1 MTAECLQNIHSI
13 AIKTAKGMEKYM
25 DERLVQF
32 DEKMQKT
39 MNNLS
44 EEFGSIR
51 AGRAN
56 PHVLDKLK
64 VDYYGTPTAI
74 QQVANVNVPEPRMIQ
89 IQPWEA
95 SMVKEIEKAILT
107 SDLGINPT
115 NDGKVIRLLFPE
127 LTEER
132 RKELAKDVKKKG
144 ENAKV
149 AVRNIRRDANDSFKK
164 LSKSADV
171 SEDEVKE
178 LEDGAQKMTD
188 KYITEID
195 KAVEAKTKEILTV

>member
-1 MTAECLQNIHSI
+1 
-13 AIKTAKGMEKYM
+13 M

-89 IQPWEA
+89 IQPWGSFYGKRNRE
-95 SMVKEIEKAILT
+95 
-107 SDLGINPT
+107 SDLN
-115 NDGKVIRLLFPE
+115 
-127 LTEER
+127 
-132 RKELAKDVKKKG
+132 
-144 ENAKV
+144 
-149 AVRNIRRDANDSFKK
+149 VRSWNQS
-164 LSKSADV
+164 
-171 SEDEVKE
+171 
-178 LEDGAQKMTD
+178 D
-188 KYITEID
+188 K
-195 KAVEAKTKEILTV
+195 

>member
-1 MTAECLQNIHSI
+1 MKAGFTH
-13 AIKTAKGMEKYM
+13 
-25 DERLVQF
+25 
-32 DEKMQKT
+32 KT

-56 PHVLDKLK
+56 PHVLDKLR
-64 VDYYGTPTAI
+64 VDYYGTPTPI

-95 SMVKEIEKAILT
+95 SMVKEIEKAILS

-115 NDGKVIRLLFPE
+115 NDGKLIRLVFPE

-132 RKELAKDVKKKG
+132 RKELAKDIKKKG
-144 ENAKV
+144 EGAKV
-149 AVRNIRRDANDSFKK
+149 AVRNIRRDAMDHFKK
-164 LSKSADV
+164 VGKAEDI
-171 SEDEVKE
+171 SEDEIKD
-178 LEDGAQKMTD
+178 LEDGIQKLTDQYVAQ
-188 KYITEID
+188 ID
-195 KAVEAKTKEILTV
+195 KAVDAKSDEILTV

>member
-1 MTAECLQNIHSI
+1 
-13 AIKTAKGMEKYM
+13 M
-25 DERLVQF
+25 DQRLAVF
-32 DEKMQKT
+32 DEKMGKT
-39 MNNLS
+39 MNNLA
-44 EEFGSIR
+44 EEFGGIR

-56 PHVLDKLK
+56 PHVLDKLR

-74 QQVANVNVPEPRMIQ
+74 QQVANVSVPERRMIQ

-115 NDGKVIRLLFPE
+115 NDGKTVRLLFPE

-149 AVRNIRRDANDSFKK
+149 AIRNIRRDANDSFKK
-164 LSKSADV
+164 LAKEDV
-171 SEDEVKE
+171 SEDEIKQ
-178 LEDGAQKMTD
+178 LEDQAQKMTD
-188 KYITEID
+188 KYIAD
-195 KAVEAKTKEILTV
+195 VDRAVEAKTKEILTV